1 MKFINKITSRSE
13 MRSRRR
19 CPAITI
25 CLVRSIKA
33 RRRRRVL
40 SKKVR
45 SRADTCYNTLMTKI
59 AINGFG
65 RIGRR
70 FFRMAFGDPDFEIVA
85 VNDLTDTKTL
95 AYLLKY
101 DSVYGRYAKTVEPTS
116 DALVVDGTEV
126 KVLAEKDPAKLPWAA
141 HSIDVVV
148 ESSGFFTDGAKA
160 RAHLDAGAKRVVI
173 TAPATGEVITALVGV
188 NDTLFKD
195 GMSAVTANASCTT
208 NATAPVMQ
216 ILKETL
222 GIKKAGM
229 STVHGYTATQKLVD
243 GPDAKDLRRG
253 RAAAV
258 NIVPSTTG
266 AAEAVIQSIPELA
279 GKFAAVAIRVPT
291 ISGSLSI
298 ISALVEKS
306 TDAEAVNAVFEKA
319 AAEPRW
325 SKTVK
330 VTRDEIVS
338 TDIIGEPYGAIIDA
352 SLTKVTGGD
361 LVQVF
366 SWYDNEAGY
375 TATLLEHV
383 RRVAG

>member
-1 MKFINKITSRSE
+1 
-13 MRSRRR
+13 
-19 CPAITI
+19 
-25 CLVRSIKA
+25 
-33 RRRRRVL
+33 
-40 SKKVR
+40 
-45 SRADTCYNTLMTKI
+45 
-59 AINGFG
+59 
-65 RIGRR
+65 
-70 FFRMAFGDPDFEIVA
+70 MAFGDPDFEIVA

-253 RAAAV
+253 RAAAA

-266 AAEAVIQSIPELA
+266 AAEAVIQSIPELE
-279 GKFAAVAIRVPT
+279 GKFNAVAMRVPV
-291 ISGSLSI
+291 IAGSLTDI
-298 ISALVEKS
+298 TALVERPTS
-306 TDAEAVNAVFEKA
+306 TEEVNDIFRKA
-319 AAEPRW
+319 AASPRW
-325 SKTVK
+325 AKSLA
-330 VTRDEIVS
+330 VTEDPLVS
-338 TDIIGEPYGAIIDA
+338 TDIIGQPYGAIVDL
-352 SLTKVTGGD
+352 SLTHVIDQD
-361 LVQVF
+361 LVKVF

-375 TATLLEHV
+375 TATLVEHV
-383 RRVAG
+383 RRVGKL